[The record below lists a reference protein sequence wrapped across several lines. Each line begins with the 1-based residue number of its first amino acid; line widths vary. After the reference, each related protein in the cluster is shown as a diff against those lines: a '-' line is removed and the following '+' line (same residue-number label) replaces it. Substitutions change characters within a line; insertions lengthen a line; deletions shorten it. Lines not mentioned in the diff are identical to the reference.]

1 MIGRVVR
8 AVLGQSR
15 RMAEMD
21 AEMARHKE
29 SHDIAMMAAGMKVE
43 AIQKAAEQL
52 TQESAQIES
61 AAARLMDRLQDDLE

>member
-21 AEMARHKE
+21 EEMARHKE

-61 AAARLMDRLQDDLE
+61 AAARLMDRLQEDLE